1 MTTATPRRHPRAVR
15 FEWSA
20 LLAAAFVLL
29 VVAPALHA
37 QQQQTLAP
45 LYSALM
51 TAPAQTPAAAR
62 ESARSLETAL
72 AVFHAVAQN
81 TSIDTARGAG
91 QVTAAPLVHIDGA
104 HSVLT
109 GKAHAGKA
117 NYGQSFRQPVAFPA
131 PHLAP
136 TRVFTSHVILA
147 AALTAGEAPHRSGT
161 RSNRSHE

>member
-1 MTTATPRRHPRAVR
+1 MHTATPRRHPRAVR

-37 QQQQTLAP
+37 GQQQTLAP
-45 LYSALM
+45 LYGALL
-51 TAPAQTPAAAR
+51 TAPAQTPAAAA
-62 ESARSLETAL
+62 EGARSLETAL
-72 AVFHAVAQN
+72 AVFQAVSERHAVPA
-81 TSIDTARGAG
+81 SRGAG
-91 QVTAAPLVHIDGA
+91 NITVAPLAHADGTAAVALA
-104 HSVLT
+104 
-109 GKAHAGKA
+109 ARA
-117 NYGQSFRQPVAFPA
+117 NYGRSFAVPVAYPA

-136 TRVFTSHVILA
+136 SRVVTAHVILA